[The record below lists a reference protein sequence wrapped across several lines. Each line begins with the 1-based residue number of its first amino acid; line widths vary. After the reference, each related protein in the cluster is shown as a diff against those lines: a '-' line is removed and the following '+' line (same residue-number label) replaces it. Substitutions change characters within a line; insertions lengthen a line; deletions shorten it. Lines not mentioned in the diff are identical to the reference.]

1 MNKSKKRGIPKETT
15 SKKSASKEHRL
26 IYCGP
31 NIPGGV
37 IQRYT
42 VFKGGIPGHF
52 NDLFEKC
59 PAVKKLF
66 VPVEELAK
74 TERAISTKGTPEN
87 TFYYQVMKFIE
98 KGGV

>member
-1 MNKSKKRGIPKETT
+1 MSKSKKKGM
-15 SKKSASKEHRL
+15 KSASKEHRL

-52 NDLFEKC
+52 NDLFKKC

-66 VPVEELAK
+66 VPVIELARV
-74 TERAISTKGTPEN
+74 EQAINTKGTPQN
-87 TFYYQVMKFIE
+87 AFYQQVVQFIE